1 VCSAAPTLKYQAF
14 ESITTGVSLR
24 APPAE
29 EFATSEGE
37 ESDEE
42 DERYDETYRSQ

>member
-1 VCSAAPTLKYQAF
+1 VCSAAPTLKYQTF
-14 ESITTGVSLR
+14 ESITTEVSLR

-29 EFATSEGE
+29 EFAMSEEE